1 MAEEKEG
8 VTLFSSEQN
17 HRDMDCKKNYG
28 RRKLPIDPL
37 KESEEFFEVDKI
49 VGMTKINGKERYK
62 VRWVGYPSS
71 NDTWEPRE
79 NLLPC
84 IEMVEDFERDRQR
97 LKKRRAEER
106 RIRKA
111 MMEGRMLPGGV
122 LPEKM
127 ASSGHNATS
136 SSSTSISTTESETT
150 NSMDASAV
158 TNSTLLRQDHS
169 TTLKDTFWKDLEEG
183 KVDLFETD
191 MYSKVKAQGRASR
204 PKSFKN
210 AFNKQS
216 ERLRG
221 TNSSQSPKKASSKG
235 NRKQKILAKYYS
247 QRRRTNNHLR
257 KSSEKTHNSYG
268 MRNDVSNEG
277 EKCDDSFCEGI
288 TNSENYSE
296 QDWSYSGDTSPA
308 AIKTCDLNIM
318 DCDKKSS
325 ISYLK
330 EENCS
335 DEFMCQGAISEP
347 TSQGCCPSPPAKEN
361 LSANEQVDYDSS
373 KDIEN
378 DENLKSQITCD
389 ASSQHCDC
397 DNLSTPSSS
406 PSSAV
411 HLQNSKDPPHC
422 LAKKR
427 RTRLKPNRNIV
438 ISYSSKRKKT
448 KFQNLR
454 TPPKGTM
461 RTTMNSLPPEKTSC
475 NIFAVGESSVDS
487 GVSSL
492 RNETETE
499 MDSNSPGLE
508 SVASTVSISR
518 SMTPQDTGSVN
529 LLEEDNVISEPCL
542 FVSDLLNPMCS
553 SSSSTSSNSCTNN
566 NISSNNNDINNQ
578 LLLPY
583 EDLNTDTNTKLSS
596 TENKYGSVNYRY
608 TSKIKSSCRSTMDI
622 CPEATHSVSKL
633 PLPPNST
640 GYSVSDQSYGM
651 YHNSKSSL
659 GTSNRWEMSA
669 LLKLQNPLISIR
681 NKIVRNFFDGCT
693 TEELTNFCCCYRRSE
708 RSRDYE
714 STASTSAKKPRLSNG
729 TVLHLSND
737 EFSQAV
743 LAGDY
748 GKLKSA
754 LRGDRWRYDLES
766 PNSGGYTLI
775 MQSIL
780 RGFSDITLLLALAG
794 AQLDK
799 ELSTGE
805 TALTLACTRGEVE
818 AVEVLVKLGANLEKF
833 TTNKETALIKSVLS
847 GNLHIVKLLLDHGAN
862 IGFQNKDNL
871 NSLDLACKNPNLRDV
886 EGLLSSY
893 TDKISSQ
900 MNQCVRN
907 WLGEPNTLLEEVFPI
922 QCMSIAKNRKI
933 HISFRHNVKEC
944 SYYEGYLLFLVHVN
958 DIAALQIGC
967 RLKGESVVSQVWLN
981 GNLEKQVSL
990 PSKFVMSF
998 RNLQSGTNTLHIETY
1013 PDVKI
1018 TLLICAYKI
1027 RMNTG

>member
-17 HRDMDCKKNYG
+17 HREMDCKKNYG

-106 RIRKA
+106 RIRKQTLNDVA
-111 MMEGRMLPGGV
+111 MMEGRLLPGGV
-122 LPEKM
+122 LPDKL
-127 ASSGHNATS
+127 ASSASN
-136 SSSTSISTTESETT
+136 SSTTVSSTNVSTTAESQTASNTT
-150 NSMDASAV
+150 EATAIANS
-158 TNSTLLRQDHS
+158 NLFGQDHS

-221 TNSSQSPKKASSKG
+221 TNTSQSPKKSSSKG

-257 KSSEKTHNSYG
+257 KSSDKTHNSYG
-268 MRNDVSNEG
+268 MKNEG
-277 EKCDDSFCEGI
+277 SNVGNRKCDDRLNEGV
-288 TNSENYSE
+288 TNVGNFSE
-296 QDWSYSGDTSPA
+296 QDWSYSDATSPA
-308 AIKTCDLNIM
+308 VMKSCDLNIM
-318 DCDKKSS
+318 DCDKISS

-330 EENCS
+330 EEDCS
-335 DEFMCQGAISEP
+335 DEYICQGTIAEQS
-347 TSQGCCPSPPAKEN
+347 SQGCHESPPSKEN
-361 LSANEQVDYDSS
+361 LSTNEQTDYDSS
-373 KDIEN
+373 KELEN
-378 DENLKSQITCD
+378 DDHSKSQITCD

-411 HLQNSKDPPHC
+411 HHQNSKDPTHC

-454 TPPKGTM
+454 TPPKRTM

-518 SMTPQDTGSVN
+518 SMTPQDTGSVS

-542 FVSDLLNPMCS
+542 FVSDLLTPMCS
-553 SSSSTSSNSCTNN
+553 SSNNSNSN
-566 NISSNNNDINNQ
+566 SQ
-578 LLLPY
+578 LLLPCD
-583 EDLNTDTNTKLSS
+583 ELNTDSKLSS
-596 TENKYGSVNYRY
+596 TEDKYGSINNRY
-608 TSKIKSSCRSTMDI
+608 SSKIKACRSTTDV
-622 CPEATHSVSKL
+622 CPEGNSVSKQSL
-633 PLPPNST
+633 ASSNAS
-640 GYSVSDQSYGM
+640 GYSLTDQTYGM
-651 YHNSKSSL
+651 YNNSKSSL

-681 NKIVRNFFDGCT
+681 NKIVRNFFDACT

-714 STASTSAKKPRLSNG
+714 SAASTSTKKPRLSNG

-737 EFSQAV
+737 EFTQAV

-818 AVEVLVKLGANLEKF
+818 AVEVLVKLGANLEKY

-847 GNLHIVKLLLDHGAN
+847 GNIHIVKLLLDHGAN

-871 NSLDLACKNPNLRDV
+871 NSLDLASKNPNLSDI
-886 EGLLSSY
+886 ESLLSSY
-893 TDKISSQ
+893 SDKISSQ
-900 MNQCVRN
+900 MNQCIKN
-907 WLGEPNTLLEEVFPI
+907 WLGEQNTLLEEVFPL
-922 QCMSIAKNRKI
+922 QCMSLAKSRKI
-933 HISFRHNVKEC
+933 QISFRHIVKEC
-944 SYYEGYLLFLVHVN
+944 TYYEGYLLFLVHVN

-981 GNLEKQVSL
+981 GILEKQVSL

-998 RNLQSGTNTLHIETY
+998 RNLRHGDNTLLIETY
-1013 PDVKI
+1013 PDVRI